1 MFRRFYVLFVL
12 ALTVGF
18 VASNPALAARTAEI
32 YEPEIE
38 VPAGKNLSD
47 VKSAIRKAFFARD
60 WRAKDISA
68 NQMQGSHTKSGR
80 KGVEHKAVVLVKY
93 DSKTIKIQYK
103 ESEELNY
110 DAEAKKIHGTYNK
123 WVKNLE
129 KDIRANLGAY

>member
-1 MFRRFYVLFVL
+1 MSRSLYRWLATAFVFGLL
-12 ALTVGF
+12 AAGP
-18 VASNPALAARTAEI
+18 ASAARTAEI

-60 WRAKDISA
+60 WRAKDLGA
-68 NQMQGSHTKSGR
+68 NEMQGSHTKSGR
-80 KGVEHKAVVLVKY
+80 KGVEHKAIVLVKY
-93 DSKTIKIQYK
+93 DNKTVKIQYK
-103 ESEELNY
+103 NSEELNY
-110 DAEAKKIHGTYNK
+110 DAETKKIHSSYNK

>member
-1 MFRRFYVLFVL
+1 MSRFFFQWLAMAFVL
-12 ALTVGF
+12 GLLAAGP
-18 VASNPALAARTAEI
+18 ASAARTAEI

-60 WRAKDISA
+60 WRAKDLGA
-68 NQMQGSHTKSGR
+68 NEMLGTHTKSSR
-80 KGVEHKAVVLVKY
+80 KGADHKAVVLVKY
-93 DSKTIKIQYK
+93 DNKTIKIQYK

-110 DAEAKKIHGTYNK
+110 DAETKKIHGTYNK